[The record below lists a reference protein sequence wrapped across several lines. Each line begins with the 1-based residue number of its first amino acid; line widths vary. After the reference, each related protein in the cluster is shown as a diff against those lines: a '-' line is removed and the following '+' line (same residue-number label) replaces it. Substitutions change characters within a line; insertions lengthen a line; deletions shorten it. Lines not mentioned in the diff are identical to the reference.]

1 MLMNPISAKLK
12 TMRIAL
18 ISFEF
23 PPAVAIGGIGSYA
36 WEAAR
41 MLAGAGVAVEVFAAG
56 TSQQEPASAFGVRVH
71 RVEAGD
77 REAFREA
84 VLPAFA
90 ARHGELPFDLIES
103 PEIGAEGAQ
112 IAAAFPELAVISK
125 LHTPSYLVGA
135 IGHEA
140 PTIQERLRFRL
151 GALRRGRW
159 AGLGRQPYI
168 REQDPEWV
176 FTRTVDGIDAPSQAI
191 ADRLSADW
199 GLDPVK
205 LSVFAYPFQP
215 DPALLDL
222 PIPNQARTIGFL
234 GRLEARKGVVELAR
248 AIPHILRQAPHLNF
262 RFLGPSW
269 PYRKSD
275 METWIRHHCR
285 TTLNHLTFVGPVTRE
300 KLAVELG
307 LCDVIVLPSRWENF
321 PFACW
326 ESLAS
331 GRAVIGSSAGGMA
344 DVIQAGKS
352 GLLVQPHSP
361 GAISEAVLSLVQQ
374 PEKVG
379 RFGAAGRQRVLDHL
393 APDRILPLQL
403 ASYERA
409 MARAKQRQ

>member
-41 MLAGAGVAVEVFAAG
+41 MLAGAGVSVEVFAAG
-56 TSQQEPASAFGVRVH
+56 TTQQEPASAFGVPVH
-71 RVEAGD
+71 RVEARD
-77 REAFREA
+77 RKAFRSA
-84 VLPAFA
+84 VMPAFA

-103 PEIGAEGAQ
+103 PEIGSEGAL
-112 IAAAFPELAVISK
+112 IASAFPELAVISK

-135 IGHEA
+135 IGYEA
-140 PTIQERLRFRL
+140 PTILERLRFKL
-151 GALRRGRW
+151 GGLRRGRW
-159 AGLGRQPYI
+159 TGLKQETYI
-168 REQDPEWV
+168 REQDPEWQ
-176 FTRTVDGIDAPSQAI
+176 FTRAVDGIDAPCQAI
-191 ADRLSADW
+191 ADRLCTDW
-199 GLDPVK
+199 GLDPEK
-205 LSVFAYPFQP
+205 LSVYGLPFRP

-222 PIPNQARTIGFL
+222 PVPNQARTIGFL

-248 AIPHILRQAPHLNF
+248 AIPNILRQAPDLNF
-262 RFLGPSW
+262 RFIGPSW
-269 PYRKSD
+269 PYRQSE
-275 METWIRHHCR
+275 METWIRNHCR

-344 DVIQAGKS
+344 DVIQPGRS
-352 GLLVQPHSP
+352 GLLVPPNSP
-361 GAISEAVLSLVQQ
+361 EAITAAVLTLVGDPTQVHQ
-374 PEKVG
+374 
-379 RFGAAGRQRVLDHL
+379 FGTTGRQRVLEHL
-393 APDRILPLQL
+393 SPERILPLQL
-403 ASYERA
+403 ASYQRA
-409 MARAKQRQ
+409 VARAKQRQ